1 MKDQISITELR
12 ANLRAVLQ
20 KVKRGNTISITDHG
34 STIAEINPPKEKP
47 NKEVLKEIEK
57 IRLGSKILGDIVSP
71 TVSDDEILLDWN
83 NLQPKKKR

>member
-34 STIAEINPPKEKP
+34 STIAEINLQKEKP

-57 IRLGSKILGDIVSP
+57 NKTGF
-71 TVSDDEILLDWN
+71 
-83 NLQPKKKR
+83 